1 MSAVL
6 FRTTRRVIAASVVL
20 GCLAEF
26 LVWVTTYTANSDPYT
41 AGEYPWLDR
50 LQEPG
55 VRFGIFFGLH
65 VWRAFGRPE
74 YHLLFYAYVGSVSSS
89 LSRCCRSR
97 GVSYY
102 DGRKR
107 SIRCPSLMRLDG
119 RCCPGSRLSR
129 LESRL
134 AAMSGGPTSR
144 HDPNL
149 TKLDDLRYPQ

>member
-55 VRFGIFFGLH
+55 VRFGVFFGLH

-74 YHLLFYAYVGSVSSS
+74 YHLLFYAYVGSVSCFA
-89 LSRCCRSR
+89 LLITLW
-97 GVSYY
+97 
-102 DGRKR
+102 
-107 SIRCPSLMRLDG
+107 SIVAFTLPQIARRL
-119 RCCPGSRLSR
+119 L
-129 LESRL
+129 
-134 AAMSGGPTSR
+134 
-144 HDPNL
+144 
-149 TKLDDLRYPQ
+149 LRREKAKYPLPQPHAT